1 MKSLIL
7 GYGLSGKAIE
17 SYLVSKKRDYL
28 IYDENPEHI
37 PPQFLFK
44 EEYFNDIEIAYVS
57 PGIPPTNKLFIK
69 LKKNKIRVLTDLD
82 IFFNELNN
90 NNICSIGVTGTN
102 GKTTF
107 VTILSKFLKSLNLEA
122 YAIGNIGRSPLEILE
137 EVNQQNKRIYLIFEI
152 SSFQLYHSDALYFDI
167 GVLLNISKD
176 HLDWHKDFNDY
187 VASKNKIFT
196 FTKTLSGIVKELK
209 VNEVE
214 KLNPNLSLFIKELRK
229 KGFHIDT
236 VLSFFKVLYFLELL
250 ENNSKKAFDFLMN
263 LDQFDHRFE
272 ILNSSSKRIY
282 INDSKATNLDAVNFA
297 IGKLNNIDDK
307 KDRKKVL
314 ILHGDNKGVE
324 FSELN
329 LNKIDVLIKPKKTI
343 VNQTSEV
350 EIYNYKKLKNEIEF
364 ILNQV
369 PIDSVIL
376 FSCGG
381 SSFTEFNNY
390 MDRGQF
396 FKDVVK
402 KLEV

>member
-17 SYLVSKKRDYL
+17 SYLVSKERDYL

-37 PPQFLFK
+37 PLQFLFK
-44 EEYFNDIEIAYVS
+44 EESFNDIEIAYVS
-57 PGIPPTNKLFIK
+57 PGIPPTNKLLIK
-69 LKKNKIRVLTDLD
+69 LKNNKIRVLTDLD

-90 NNICSIGVTGTN
+90 KNIYSIGVTGTN

-137 EVNQQNKRIYLIFEI
+137 EVNQQNKRVYLIFEI
-152 SSFQLYHSDALYFDI
+152 SSFQLYHSEALYFDI

-176 HLDWHKDFNDY
+176 HLDWHKNFNDY
-187 VASKNKIFT
+187 VEAKNKIFT
-196 FTKTLSGIVKELK
+196 FTKTLSGIVKELQL
-209 VNEVE
+209 NEIE
-214 KLNPNLSLFIKELRK
+214 KLNPNLSFFIKDLRK
-229 KGFHIDT
+229 KGFHVDML
-236 VLSFFKVLYFLELL
+236 LSFFKVLYFLQLL
-250 ENNSKKAFDFLMN
+250 ENSAKKAYEFLLN

-272 ILNSSSKRIY
+272 ILSSSSKRIY

-297 IGKLNNIDDK
+297 IEKLNNIDEK

-324 FSELN
+324 FSDLN
-329 LNKIDVLIKPKKTI
+329 LNMIDILIKPKKTPI
-343 VNQTSEV
+343 SQTSEV
-350 EIYNYKKLKNEIEF
+350 EIYNYKNLKKEIEF

-369 PIDSVIL
+369 PIDSVVL

-390 MDRGQF
+390 MDRGEF
-396 FKDVVK
+396 FKYVVER
-402 KLEV
+402 LEV